1 MLALKRLVTI
11 LVMVFLV
18 LALLVLLIPSV
29 QSSFASM
36 AGAPESLYFGLFVAA
51 VVLLGLQLITE
62 NLDSVLLRRDVA
74 AREGKINELKA
85 RLYDHQ
91 LEQQRTA
98 ERPPVVPR
106 TGVTTYPEPHAPV
119 FPESDPSLPNAPID
133 QPNSLI
139 PPRNPNYPA

>member
-11 LVMVFLV
+11 LVMVFLL
-18 LALLVLLIPSV
+18 LALLVLLLPSV

-36 AGAPESLYFGLFVAA
+36 AGSPEGLYFGLLVAA

-91 LEQQRTA
+91 LEQQRPD
-98 ERPPVVPR
+98 RPLGAPR
-106 TGVTTYPEPHAPV
+106 TGTTTLPEGYVAPA
-119 FPESDPSLPNAPID
+119 STPI
-133 QPNSLI
+133 I
-139 PPRNPNYPA
+139 PPTDAANQPLA